1 MIKKNWFWITIFT
14 AVVFICSFF
23 IILSKSLSKITAEIY
38 VDGHLERTIDDLNT
52 GSSFEISTEYGKNTI
67 CVKDG
72 NIWVEF
78 SDCKNQ
84 TCVHFGKISSA
95 GQTIICAP
103 HKLVVKLKGGGQ
115 DADVTV

>member
-1 MIKKNWFWITIFT
+1 M
-14 AVVFICSFF
+14 VFICSFF